1 MFSKLNYF
9 KSIKSGNLEIPRQN
23 YWNSRGTLLSLSG
36 ELFYLYFFAK
46 YSRTSTGY
54 NIKAKCCKCEII
66 QQFIEPFVRFI
77 LTMLAFSLGL
87 FFLSNELVYT
97 VYKAIN

>member
-1 MFSKLNYF
+1 MCIMFSKLNYILNQSNPGIQ
-9 KSIKSGNLEIPRQN
+9 KSPAKIT
-23 YWNSRGTLLSLSG
+23 GTPEALLSLSG

-77 LTMLAFSLGL
+77 LTMLAFSLPTIFPL
-87 FFLSNELVYT
+87 
-97 VYKAIN
+97 K